1 MDSNSKDFYWKVGN
15 RIRLFRQE
23 KHYTVEELSEMAGIS
38 TKYMYQI
45 ENGKVSFS
53 TEILYKIS
61 GSLGVSTDSIL
72 AENEMALE
80 SSIVAAVTGKFTLE
94 EKNYI
99 KKAIMNDILGN
110 P

>member
-1 MDSNSKDFYWKVGN
+1 
-15 RIRLFRQE
+15 
-23 KHYTVEELSEMAGIS
+23 
-38 TKYMYQI
+38 MYQI

-61 GSLGVSTDSIL
+61 SSLGVPTDSIL
-72 AENEMALE
+72 VENEMTLE
-80 SSIVAAVTGKFTLE
+80 SSIVSAITGKFTLE

-110 P
+110 M